1 VLISWKPYLDAGAV
15 KNASPLDEY
24 RELVAEFQ
32 SGAETLSTRGV
43 EDKLWRSDDFQRRL
57 ALVTTP
63 DEFRVTHGEV
73 VSTLR
78 SYFEDFGDFID
89 ARETAIK
96 EVVSVIGDGVASIAS
111 ESQQHHNRLTDFTK
125 VLQRVG
131 HSRDLPEMRRRLN
144 DEVTQIRSYLDR
156 MQEANRAKVQS
167 LEQQLHA
174 LQSRLKRTE
183 EPRNRCAH
191 RTTEPPRG

>member
-1 VLISWKPYLDAGAV
+1 
-15 KNASPLDEY
+15 
-24 RELVAEFQ
+24 
-32 SGAETLSTRGV
+32 
-43 EDKLWRSDDFQRRL
+43 
-57 ALVTTP
+57 
-63 DEFRVTHGEV
+63 V

>member
-63 DEFRVTHGEV
+63 DEFRVTHREV

-78 SYFEDFGDFID
+78 S
-89 ARETAIK
+89 
-96 EVVSVIGDGVASIAS
+96 
-111 ESQQHHNRLTDFTK
+111 
-125 VLQRVG
+125 
-131 HSRDLPEMRRRLN
+131 
-144 DEVTQIRSYLDR
+144 
-156 MQEANRAKVQS
+156 
-167 LEQQLHA
+167 
-174 LQSRLKRTE
+174 
-183 EPRNRCAH
+183 
-191 RTTEPPRG
+191 